1 MTKSLNPKP
10 LAATMNG
17 NVENEQDTPK
27 SQLIKEWVCA
37 MEDNMSKKDVNAG
50 VTLYCIRCKNFDPS
64 AVVGCAYN
72 GCALHPF
79 RCKALRLDDEEP
91 SETNVTVELELGIVG
106 LNYDQLRQ
114 MEKALRNVKVY
125 SNDERICLAKNS
137 EILNNTKK

>member
-1 MTKSLNPKP
+1 MTDKLNPKP
-10 LAATMNG
+10 LAATKND

-37 MEDNMSKKDVNAG
+37 MEDNMTKKNVNAG

-79 RCKALRLDDEEP
+79 RCKALRLDEEP
-91 SETNVTVELELGIVG
+91 KEPNVTVELELAVEGMTWE
-106 LNYDQLRQ
+106 QMRQ
-114 MEKALRNVKVY
+114 MEAALRNVKVY
-125 SNDERICLAKNS
+125 ANDTRVCL
-137 EILNNTKK
+137 TKAN